1 TPAVRL
7 WETATGKEIVTLP
20 TGPANYLALCDSR
33 TLVAVGPD
41 SFRVL
46 DVSSGR
52 ELLRSVLPEGTGA
65 LYSKSYGQGLCLSA
79 DARRAVTSLADG
91 TLLVWDLTLARRE
104 AAGKNRR
111 PTPKMLAA
119 WWTDLAHQD
128 AAQAYRALWSLA
140 DAPDEA
146 VTFLK
151 DHLK

>member
-1 TPAVRL
+1 
-7 WETATGKEIVTLP
+7 
-20 TGPANYLALCDSR
+20 LCDSR

-52 ELLRSVLPEGTGA
+52 ELLRSVLPEGTGE

-104 AAGKNRR
+104 AAGRTDVPPRR
-111 PTPKMLAA
+111 CWRPGGPIWLIKTRRKPIAPSGAWPTLRTRRSP
-119 WWTDLAHQD
+119 
-128 AAQAYRALWSLA
+128 S
-140 DAPDEA
+140 
-146 VTFLK
+146 
-151 DHLK
+151 